1 MKIVC
6 TNQYGESLTVRYSFP
21 FYYVSCEGLM
31 SYTNDI
37 ATAEPYI
44 PGEVYQGSHNPR
56 RTLLL
61 EFAVRRR
68 DYWSLRSMI
77 YSVFGSTGTFTWHPD
92 EGEARSISY
101 YTESI
106 EIADPNTMGFRHCS
120 VSLVC
125 PFPFF
130 SGMEQTV
137 PMSYWQKNITLPFV
151 MHSPFVIGKRVQEQI
166 KNIPNPQPVNVGI
179 TVTFTA
185 NGGNVSN
192 PSLQNLSTGESFQ
205 LEAFLSPGESVYAN
219 TSNGHKAAGYL
230 GDDAQTPDIWDY
242 AANDWLQL
250 HPGDNLLRYDADS
263 GLEHLDVSIIYSQLY
278 LGG

>member
-6 TNQYGESLTVRYSFP
+6 TNQHGESLTVQYSFP

-44 PGEVYQGSHNPR
+44 AGEVYQGSHNPR
-56 RTLLL
+56 RTMLL
-61 EFAVRRR
+61 EFAVRRQ
-68 DYWSLRSMI
+68 DYWNLRSVI
-77 YSVFGSTGTFTWHPD
+77 YSVFGSSGTFTWHPD
-92 EGEARSISY
+92 EGEVRSILY

-137 PMSYWQKNITLPFV
+137 PMSYWQKGITLPFV
-151 MHSPFVIGKRVQEQI
+151 MHSPFVIGTRVQEQI
-166 KNIPNPQPVNVGI
+166 KNIHNPQPVSVGI
-179 TVTFTA
+179 KAIFAA
-185 NGGNVSN
+185 NGGAVTN
-192 PSLQNLSTGESFQ
+192 PGLQNLSTGESFQ
-205 LEAFLSPGESVYAN
+205 LEVSLSPGDAVYVS
-219 TSNGHKAAGYL
+219 TSDGHKAAGFL
-230 GDDAQTPDIWDY
+230 SDDPQPFDLWDY
-242 AANDWLQL
+242 ASNDWIQL
-250 HPGDNLLRYDADS
+250 HPGDNLLRFDADS
-263 GLEHLDVSIIYSQLY
+263 GLEYLDVSILYAQLY